1 MKTIKNLLPVV
12 SLLFIF
18 SSCLKDSEKIE
29 LSAYTESQYQTL
41 KKYLDLPNEVLDYH
55 VTLPSHI
62 SSVGLSPVQVSSD
75 KATLGRVLFYDK
87 QLSKNGKVSCA
98 SCHKQSIAFSDDV
111 AFSEGFDGQVTER
124 NSIALG
130 SVVNFSAY
138 YSTENTSPFGSAV
151 RFFWDERAG
160 SVQEQSEMTLENKI
174 EMGMEMYQLPS
185 KIANSEYYPILFSA
199 AYGDPAIT
207 EERIL
212 GALTDF
218 IMGMGS
224 YESKY
229 DKEASRNLNN
239 DFAEYAGFTASEN
252 RGKDLYLLNC
262 QSCHG
267 RRFGRPGKR
276 VANNGLDMD
285 YVDNGVGALENDPSK
300 NGVFKVPTLRNIAV
314 TGPYMHDGRFET
326 LEEVIDHYSTG
337 IKSHPNL
344 DTDLKEYNGNGQ
356 YEAKKFNF
364 SASDKK
370 ALVDFLHTLTDD
382 KFITAEK
389 FSDPFIN

>member
-18 SSCLKDSEKIE
+18 SSCLKDSENISV
-29 LSAYTESQYQTL
+29 SAYTENQYQTL
-41 KKYLDLPNEVLDYH
+41 QKYLDLPNKVLDYH
-55 VTLPSHI
+55 VTLPDHI
-62 SSVGLSPVQVSSD
+62 SRIGLTPVQVSSD

-98 SCHKQSIAFSDDV
+98 SCHKQSIAFSDDL
-111 AFSEGFDGQVTER
+111 AFSEGFDGELTER

-130 SVVNFSAY
+130 SVVNFSSY
-138 YSTENTSPFGSAV
+138 YSTQSSSPFSGAV

-160 SVQEQSEMTLENKI
+160 SVQEQSEMTLQNKI

-185 KIANSEYYPILFSA
+185 KIASSEYYPILFSA
-199 AYGDPAIT
+199 AYGDPEIT

-229 DKEASRNLNN
+229 DREAAKNPN
-239 DFAEYAGFTASEN
+239 DDYVDFTGFTTSEN
-252 RGKDLYLLNC
+252 LGKDLYIANC

-276 VANNGLDMD
+276 VANNGLDMA
-285 YVDNGVGALENDPSK
+285 YADNGVGALENDPAK

-314 TGPYMHDGRFET
+314 TGPYMHDGRF
-326 LEEVIDHYSTG
+326 
-337 IKSHPNL
+337 HP
-344 DTDLKEYNGNGQ
+344 
-356 YEAKKFNF
+356 
-364 SASDKK
+364 
-370 ALVDFLHTLTDD
+370 
-382 KFITAEK
+382 
-389 FSDPFIN
+389 